1 MLGRNH
7 PQIEPGPGRGGQ
19 AGHCPLGCRPH
30 HAIRLSK
37 RVRHVPL
44 PPPATASLGV
54 SATRGDVV
62 LAVGT
67 LNWTMSIVAG
77 SFFAVPTLA
86 PVIAA
91 DLGVDAG
98 VVGLY
103 ATVVFAVGMVSSL
116 LGGPLAARLGAI
128 RLLAICL
135 GCIAGA
141 MVLAGAGSL
150 AWLLLAAAVLGIG
163 FGPETP
169 ASSLV
174 LARIATGPRRPFVFS
189 IKQTG
194 NQVGGMLG
202 SLSLPALLPLVG
214 WRGGLWM
221 FAGLAV
227 ATIPL
232 LLVLRR
238 RLEPPP
244 VTDPR
249 PPLAVLASSLRLVLQ
264 TSALRRL
271 AAASFGVSLA
281 QTCMHTFLVSFAV
294 IDRGFTLPVAALL
307 LSACQVG
314 GFVGRIGWGF
324 IAGRFLPTR
333 TVLGLIGLGAALG
346 TIAIVTLPAEFA
358 WLAGP
363 AFLLGLTASGW
374 NGVFLAEVAT
384 LAPEGKV
391 AEATGGMMT
400 PSYVGLILGP
410 MIFGGVLWAAGSY
423 GLAFLVAGGIC
434 VASMLPL
441 AAPPKRA

>member
-1 MLGRNH
+1 M
-7 PQIEPGPGRGGQ
+7 
-19 AGHCPLGCRPH
+19 
-30 HAIRLSK
+30 
-37 RVRHVPL
+37 
-44 PPPATASLGV
+44 T
-54 SATRGDVV
+54 SARGDVV

-67 LNWTMSIVAG
+67 LNWTMSLVAG

-91 DLGVDAG
+91 DLGIDAG
-98 VVGLY
+98 VIGLY
-103 ATVVFAVGMVSSL
+103 ATLVFAVGMVTSL
-116 LGGPLAARLGAI
+116 LGGPIAARFGAI
-128 RLLAICL
+128 RLLAFCMT
-135 GCIAGA
+135 CVAGG
-141 MVLAGAGSL
+141 MVLAGLGSL
-150 AWLLLAAAVLGIG
+150 AWLFAAAFVLGLG

-174 LARIATGPRRPFVFS
+174 LARIAAGPRRPLIFS

-214 WRGGLWM
+214 WQGGLLL
-221 FAGLAV
+221 FGGLAL

-232 LLVLRR
+232 LLALRR

-244 VTDPR
+244 VIDTR
-249 PPLAVLASSLRLVLQ
+249 PPLAVLASSLTLVLQ
-264 TSALRRL
+264 TATLRRL
-271 AAASFGVSLA
+271 AAASFGVSVA

-294 IDRGFTLPVAALL
+294 IDRGFTLPTAALL
-307 LSACQVG
+307 LAACQVG

-333 TVLGLIGLGAALG
+333 IVLGLIGLGAALG
-346 TIAIVTLPAEFA
+346 TIAIVSLPAGFA

-400 PSYVGLILGP
+400 PSYLGLILGP
-410 MIFGGVLWAAGSY
+410 LMFGAVLWATGSY
-423 GLAFLVAGGIC
+423 GVAFLATAAVC
-434 VASMLPL
+434 VAAMLPL
-441 AAPPKRA
+441 AAPLDRHG

>member
-1 MLGRNH
+1 M
-7 PQIEPGPGRGGQ
+7 
-19 AGHCPLGCRPH
+19 
-30 HAIRLSK
+30 
-37 RVRHVPL
+37 
-44 PPPATASLGV
+44 TT
-54 SATRGDVV
+54 TRGEVV
-62 LAVGT
+62 MAVVS

-86 PVIAA
+86 PAIAA

-98 VVGLY
+98 VVGIY
-103 ATVVFAVGMVSSL
+103 ATLVFAVGMVTSL
-116 LGGPLAARLGAI
+116 LGGPLAARYGAV
-128 RLLAICL
+128 RLLAFCMA
-135 GCIAGA
+135 CIAVA
-141 MVLAGAGSL
+141 MVLAGLGSL
-150 AWLLLAAAVLGIG
+150 VWLFLAAAVLGLG

-174 LARIATGPRRPFVFS
+174 LSRIATGPRRPFIFS
-189 IKQTG
+189 LKQTG
-194 NQVGGMLG
+194 NQVGGMIG
-202 SLSLPALLPLVG
+202 SLSLPALLPLIG
-214 WRGGLWM
+214 WQGGLLM
-221 FAGLAV
+221 FAGLALL
-227 ATIPL
+227 TIPL
-232 LLVLRR
+232 LLALRR

-244 VTDPR
+244 VIDPR
-249 PPLAVLASSLRLVLQ
+249 PPLAVLASSLMLVLQ
-264 TSALRRL
+264 TSTLRRL
-271 AAASFGVSLA
+271 VAASFGVSLA

-294 IDRGFTLPVAALL
+294 IDRGFSLATAALL

-333 TVLGLIGLGAALG
+333 IVLGLIGLGAALG
-346 TIAIVTLPAEFA
+346 TIAIVTFPASFG

-410 MIFGGVLWAAGSY
+410 VIFGGVLWASGSY
-423 GLAFLVAGGIC
+423 GLAFLVSAGIC

-441 AAPPKRA
+441 AAPPQRG

>member
-1 MLGRNH
+1 MPAACKVQAVNRS
-7 PQIEPGPGRGGQ
+7 RGE
-19 AGHCPLGCRPH
+19 
-30 HAIRLSK
+30 
-37 RVRHVPL
+37 
-44 PPPATASLGV
+44 
-54 SATRGDVV
+54 VV
-62 LAVGT
+62 LAVGA

-86 PVIAA
+86 PAIAA

-103 ATVVFAVGMVSSL
+103 ATLVFAVGMVSSL
-116 LGGPLAARLGAI
+116 LGGPLAARFGAV
-128 RLLAICL
+128 RVLAICM
-135 GCIAGA
+135 GCVAVA
-141 MVLAGAGSL
+141 MALAAGSSL
-150 AWLLLAAAVLGIG
+150 VWLMLAAVVLGLG

-174 LARIATGPRRPFVFS
+174 LSRIATGPGRPFVFS

-214 WRGGLWM
+214 WQGGLLM

-227 ATIPL
+227 FTIPL
-232 LLVLRR
+232 LLALRR

-244 VTDPR
+244 VIDPR
-249 PPLAVLASSLRLVLQ
+249 PPLAVLTTSLTLVLQ
-264 TSALRRL
+264 TSVLRRL

-294 IDRGFTLPVAALL
+294 IDRGFTLATAALL
-307 LSACQVG
+307 LTACQVG

-333 TVLGLIGLGAALG
+333 AVLGLIGLGAALG
-346 TIAIVTLPAEFA
+346 TVAIVTLPPGFA

-384 LAPEGKV
+384 LAPEGRV

-400 PSYVGLILGP
+400 PSYIGLILGP
-410 MIFGGVLWAAGSY
+410 VIFGGVLWASGSY
-423 GLAFLVAGGIC
+423 GFAFLVSAGIC
-434 VASMLPL
+434 LVTMLPL
-441 AAPPKRA
+441 AAPPKRG

>member
-1 MLGRNH
+1 MS
-7 PQIEPGPGRGGQ
+7 P
-19 AGHCPLGCRPH
+19 
-30 HAIRLSK
+30 
-37 RVRHVPL
+37 
-44 PPPATASLGV
+44 
-54 SATRGDVV
+54 TRGDVV
-62 LAVGT
+62 VAVGS

-86 PVIAA
+86 PAIAA

-103 ATVVFAVGMVSSL
+103 ATVVFVVGMVSSL
-116 LGGPLAARLGAI
+116 LGGPLAARFGAV
-128 RLLAICL
+128 RVLVVCMASV
-135 GCIAGA
+135 AAA
-141 MVLAGAGSL
+141 MALAGGGSVV
-150 AWLLLAAAVLGIG
+150 WLLLAALVLGIG

-174 LARIATGPRRPFVFS
+174 LARVASGARRPLIFS

-194 NQVGGMLG
+194 NQIGGMLG
-202 SLSLPALLPLVG
+202 SLTLPALLPLIG
-214 WRGGLWM
+214 WQGGLLM
-221 FAGLAV
+221 FAGLALV
-227 ATIPL
+227 TIPL
-232 LLVLRR
+232 LLALRP

-244 VTDPR
+244 VIDPR
-249 PPLAVLASSLRLVLQ
+249 PPLAVLSSSLALVLQ
-264 TSALRRL
+264 TDALRRL

-294 IDRGFTLPVAALL
+294 IDRGFTLATGALL
-307 LSACQVG
+307 LTACQIG

-333 TVLGLIGLGAALG
+333 IVLGLIGLGAAVS
-346 TIAIVTLPAEFA
+346 TVAMVTLPASYA
-358 WLAGP
+358 WLVVP

-374 NGVFLAEVAT
+374 NGVFIAEVAT

-400 PSYVGLILGP
+400 PSYFGLILGP
-410 MIFGGVLWAAGSY
+410 MIFGGVLWTTESY
-423 GLAFLVAGGIC
+423 GIAFLVSAGIC

-441 AAPPKRA
+441 ARAPRHG

>member
-1 MLGRNH
+1 MSPSRGEVML
-7 PQIEPGPGRGGQ
+7 
-19 AGHCPLGCRPH
+19 
-30 HAIRLSK
+30 
-37 RVRHVPL
+37 
-44 PPPATASLGV
+44 T
-54 SATRGDVV
+54 
-62 LAVGT
+62 VGT
-67 LNWTMSIVAG
+67 LNWTMAILAG

-86 PVIAA
+86 PAIAA
-91 DLGVDAG
+91 DLGVEAG
-98 VVGLY
+98 IVGLY
-103 ATVVFAVGMVSSL
+103 ATIVFAVAMASSL
-116 LGGPLAARLGAI
+116 VGGPIAARFGPL
-128 RLLAICL
+128 RLLAVCMA
-135 GCIAGA
+135 CVTGA
-141 MVLAGAGSL
+141 MVLAGGGSL
-150 AWLLLAAAVLGIG
+150 FWLLCAAVLLGIG

-174 LARIATGPRRPFVFS
+174 LSRVATGPRRPLIFS

-214 WRGGLWM
+214 WRGGLLM

-227 ATIPL
+227 LAIPL
-232 LLVLRR
+232 LLWLRR

-244 VTDPR
+244 VIDSR
-249 PPLAVLASSLRLVLQ
+249 PSFAVLISSLRLVLQ

-294 IDRGFTLPVAALL
+294 IDRGFPLATAALL

-324 IAGRFLPTR
+324 IAGRYLPTR
-333 TVLGLIGLGAALG
+333 IVLGLIGLGAAIG
-346 TIAIVTLPAEFA
+346 TIAIVSLPASLA

-391 AEATGGMMT
+391 AEATGGMLT

-410 MIFGGVLWAAGSY
+410 MIFGGVLWVAGSY
-423 GLAFLVAGGIC
+423 GIAFLVSAGIC
-434 VASMLPL
+434 LASMLPL
-441 AAPPKRA
+441 AAPPKRG

>member
-1 MLGRNH
+1 MNRS
-7 PQIEPGPGRGGQ
+7 RGE
-19 AGHCPLGCRPH
+19 
-30 HAIRLSK
+30 
-37 RVRHVPL
+37 
-44 PPPATASLGV
+44 
-54 SATRGDVV
+54 VV

-67 LNWTMSIVAG
+67 LNWTMAVLAG

-86 PVIAA
+86 PAIAA

-98 VVGLY
+98 VVGIY
-103 ATVVFAVGMVSSL
+103 ATLVFAVAMASSL
-116 LGGPLAARLGAI
+116 LGGPIAARFGAV
-128 RLLAICL
+128 RLLAVCM
-135 GCIAGA
+135 GCVVAA
-141 MVLAGAGSL
+141 MVLAGGGSL
-150 AWLLLAAAVLGIG
+150 AWLLVAAFVLGLG

-174 LARIATGPRRPFVFS
+174 LSRIATGPRRPLVFS

-214 WRGGLWM
+214 WRGGLLV
-221 FAGLAV
+221 FAGLA
-227 ATIPL
+227 ALTIPL
-232 LLVLRR
+232 LLALRR

-244 VTDPR
+244 VIDQR
-249 PPLAVLASSLRLVLQ
+249 PPFAVLTTSLHLVLQ
-264 TSALRRL
+264 TSTLRRL

-294 IDRGFTLPVAALL
+294 IDRGFSLPKAALL

-333 TVLGLIGLGAALG
+333 IVLGLIGLGAAIG
-346 TIAIVTLPAEFA
+346 TIAIVTLPASLA

-391 AEATGGMMT
+391 AEATGGMLT
-400 PSYVGLILGP
+400 PSYFGLILGP
-410 MIFGGVLWAAGSY
+410 LIFGGVLWAAGSY
-423 GLAFLVAGGIC
+423 GLAFLVSAGIC
-434 VASMLPL
+434 VAAMLPL
-441 AAPPKRA
+441 AAPPKRG